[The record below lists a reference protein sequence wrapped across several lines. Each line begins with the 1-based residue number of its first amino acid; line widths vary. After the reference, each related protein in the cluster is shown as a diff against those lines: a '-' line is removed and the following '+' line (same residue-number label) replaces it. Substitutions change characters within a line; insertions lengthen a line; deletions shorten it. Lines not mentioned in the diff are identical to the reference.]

1 MAFEEKT
8 IDSEIVYRGPVFNI
22 RKHHVRTVSGESYR
36 DIVEHN
42 GGVSMI
48 AVTDDGRI
56 IMERQYRKAL
66 EREVLEIPAGKIDPG
81 EDPEAAAV
89 REIREETGWVPGETK
104 LLTVFNPSC
113 GYAQEM
119 IHVYLMKKLA
129 PSSKELDEDEDI
141 DILYYTADELLEMI
155 MRNEIVDAKTI
166 IGVMYA
172 RAAGEI

>member
-8 IDSEIVYRGPVFNI
+8 IDSEIVYRGPVFNV
-22 RKHHVRTVSGESYR
+22 RKHRVKTVSGESYR

-48 AVTDDGRI
+48 AVTDEGKI

-66 EREVLEIPAGKIDPG
+66 EREVLEVPAGKIDPG
-81 EDPEAAAV
+81 EDPLVAAV
-89 REIREETGWVPGETK
+89 REIREETGWVPGDTR

-119 IHVYLMKKLA
+119 IHVYIMKNLTPA
-129 PSSKELDEDEDI
+129 EKELDEDEDI
-141 DILYYTADELLEMI
+141 DILYYTADELIEMI
-155 MRNEIVDAKTI
+155 MANKIVDAKTI
-166 IGVMYA
+166 IGIMYA